1 MEEKKLRKNWID
13 AAKAVAILIVV
24 LNHSGLIIPGVNF
37 WGGMFFVPAFFLLSG
52 YTYHPGTGS
61 YLSYVGKKAKR
72 LLVPYI
78 VTNGLLFLF
87 FLLKRTLE
95 GSAGKDYIVRSVL
108 GILYGRNQIY
118 RNSDGQDALM
128 INLNAPTW
136 FLPALF
142 VALIMLE
149 GLFRLCRQN
158 EKKILLIVCI
168 YALAAVVFH
177 YASPVLLPWS
187 LDMMPY
193 YLLMMLVG
201 YWLKKIGFME
211 KLRLPWFE
219 LCLVLLLAS
228 GLLNGSVNLSISDTG
243 KSITLMCLSA
253 VSASILLMMLTKWVD
268 EHFRSLSGFFAEL
281 GKHTLTILCWHYF
294 FLAMILSVIGEGA
307 PVLWKLLAIIASV
320 GICLLI
326 ERGVKRTGF
335 FIFSAPMV
343 IFAVFS
349 MYLLVMG
356 AFVWSNGGC
365 TAFLQMP
372 VALRGFSML
381 AMVIL
386 LLLICCI
393 VGKKLQ
399 TLSEHR
405 LRTVAI
411 CLFAFLFVLQML
423 FVMIAR
429 AGIRYD
435 SLKVVDE
442 AIALFSQ
449 PGIQAG
455 DLDGY
460 FARYANNYA
469 ITILTHWF
477 IKIFRAVGLI
487 RQDFSNAV
495 IVLQFLNVLFVDAAF
510 AGAYAFLKKYFGR
523 ARAVLFLCYMAL
535 NPLSYVWLPFYYTNT
550 VSMAFAIWG
559 IYLVYAVFE
568 PAIKKR
574 YAVAGALASGIIF
587 YLGYKIRATVMIALI
602 AAVIGLFYRAYRD
615 KKIETKRI
623 ALFIVCF
630 CLSFGL
636 AKTAYGVIE
645 EHYLTFDKTDTEFP
659 MTHWIAMGLDELG
672 EGSYN
677 ANDEERTMSYPT
689 AQEKKDATVS
699 LIRERVGELGIGGV
713 AKLYMKKLSN
723 TFADGAGGYHSELN
737 ISRDYGLIWQI
748 VYGVHR
754 DPVLVWTQVFYL
766 LSILCSIYLAYLL
779 VKKKIP
785 MEAMVLLLLLLG
797 SYLFQMIW
805 ESATIYS
812 IGTMY
817 VNGCM
822 VALGL
827 PFLAGRGCADG
838 RRSKYKNEC
847 RNRSESEDAL
857 PDGEQ
862 DEIIGNK
869 LSEDK
874 EQDVAEC
881 DVAESGSDG
890 LRIAESRITESGIVE
905 SSIARSGIAGC
916 EVVKAVLAIVGV
928 AGLCIMVGALAKT
941 QYVEVS
947 MSVDQFL
954 FQAEEYPALS
964 YGQCI
969 SQSFETTKDFSTISV
984 QVRNLTGAYND
995 SVYEVSLYDDDGNCL
1010 QTQELRGCDTTD
1022 YGFCPMKFHNETGIT
1037 KYEIRIEK
1045 TAGNEDLIFLYYDT
1059 GHYDVYPKGKMSGPM
1074 IEGDMA
1080 DLLFEVYDRKE

>member
-95 GSAGKDYIVRSVL
+95 GSAGRDYIVRSIL

-158 EKKILLIVCI
+158 EKKILLVVCI

-177 YASPVLLPWS
+177 YASPVLLPWC

-201 YWLKKIGFME
+201 YWLKKTGFME
-211 KLRLPWFE
+211 KMRFPWFE
-219 LCLVLLLAS
+219 LSLVVLLAS

-268 EHFRSLSGFFAEL
+268 EHFGSLSGPFAGL

-294 FLAMILSVIGEGA
+294 FLAMILSVIGDGA
-307 PVLWKLLAIIASV
+307 PVLWKLLAIFASV

-326 ERGVKRTGF
+326 DRGVKRTGF

-356 AFVWSNGGC
+356 AFLWSNGGC

-372 VALRGFSML
+372 VVLRGFSML

-386 LLLICCI
+386 LLMICCI
-393 VGKKLQ
+393 IRKKLL

-405 LRTVAI
+405 MRTVAV
-411 CLFAFLFVLQML
+411 CLFAFIFVMQML
-423 FVMIAR
+423 FVMIVR

-449 PGIQAG
+449 PGIQVG

-510 AGAYAFLKKYFGR
+510 AGAYAFLKKYFNR
-523 ARAVLFLCYMAL
+523 AGAVLFLCYMAL

-550 VSMAFAIWG
+550 ISMAFAIWG

-568 PAIKKR
+568 PAIKKQ

-602 AAVIGLFYRAYRD
+602 AAVIGLFYRFYKS
-615 KKIETKRI
+615 KKVGLKRI
-623 ALFIVCF
+623 LLFIVCF
-630 CLSFGL
+630 CFSFGL
-636 AKTAYGVIE
+636 AKTAYGAVE

-699 LIRERVGELGIGGV
+699 LIKERVGELGIGGV
-713 AKLYMKKLSN
+713 AGLYMKKLSN

-737 ISRDYGLIWQI
+737 ISRDYGLIWQM

-766 LSILCSIYLAYLL
+766 LSVLCSIYLAYLL
-779 VKKKIP
+779 IKKKIP

-805 ESATIYS
+805 EAATIYS

-827 PFLAGRGCADG
+827 PFLTGCGCADS
-838 RRSKYKNEC
+838 RRNKY
-847 RNRSESEDAL
+847 RNKCKYRPESEDAL
-857 PDGEQ
+857 RDGKQ
-862 DEIIGNK
+862 DEITGNK

-881 DVAESGSDG
+881 DATESGSDESRIAG
-890 LRIAESRITESGIVE
+890 SRIAESR
-905 SSIARSGIAGC
+905 IAGC

-928 AGLCIMVGALAKT
+928 VGLCIMVAALAKT

-1010 QTQELRGCDTTD
+1010 QTQKLQGCDTTD

-1045 TAGNEDLIFLYYDT
+1045 TAGKEDLIFLYYDT

>member
-1 MEEKKLRKNWID
+1 MEERKLRKNWID

-95 GSAGKDYIVRSVL
+95 GSAGRDYIVRSIL

-158 EKKILLIVCI
+158 EKKILLVVCI

-177 YASPVLLPWS
+177 YASPVLLPWC

-201 YWLKKIGFME
+201 YWLKKTGFME
-211 KLRLPWFE
+211 KMRFPWFE
-219 LCLVLLLAS
+219 LSLVVLLAS

-268 EHFRSLSGFFAEL
+268 EHFGSLSGLFAGL

-294 FLAMILSVIGEGA
+294 FLAMILSVIGDGA
-307 PVLWKLLAIIASV
+307 PVLWKLLAIFASV

-326 ERGVKRTGF
+326 DRGVKRTGF

-356 AFVWSNGGC
+356 AFLWSNGGC

-372 VALRGFSML
+372 VVLRGFSML

-386 LLLICCI
+386 LLMICCI
-393 VGKKLQ
+393 IRKKLLI
-399 TLSEHR
+399 LSEHR
-405 LRTVAI
+405 LRTVAV
-411 CLFAFLFVLQML
+411 CLFAFIFVMQML

-510 AGAYAFLKKYFGR
+510 AGAYAFLKKYFNR
-523 ARAVLFLCYMAL
+523 AGAVLFLCYMAL

-550 VSMAFAIWG
+550 ISMAFAIWG

-568 PAIKKR
+568 PAIKKQ

-602 AAVIGLFYRAYRD
+602 AAVIGLFYRFYKS
-615 KKIETKRI
+615 KKVGLKRI
-623 ALFIVCF
+623 LLFIVCF
-630 CLSFGL
+630 CFSFGL
-636 AKTAYGVIE
+636 AKTAYGAVE

-689 AQEKKDATVS
+689 AQEKKAATVS
-699 LIRERVGELGIGGV
+699 LIKERVGELGIGGV
-713 AKLYMKKLSN
+713 AGLYMKKLSN

-737 ISRDYGLIWQI
+737 ISRDYGLIWQM

-766 LSILCSIYLAYLL
+766 LSVLCSIYLAYLL
-779 VKKKIP
+779 IKKKIP

-805 ESATIYS
+805 EAATIYS

-827 PFLAGRGCADG
+827 PFLTGCGCAE
-838 RRSKYKNEC
+838 R
-847 RNRSESEDAL
+847 DA
-857 PDGEQ
+857 
-862 DEIIGNK
+862 
-869 LSEDK
+869 
-874 EQDVAEC
+874 
-881 DVAESGSDG
+881 AESGSD
-890 LRIAESRITESGIVE
+890 ESRIAGSRIFESK
-905 SSIARSGIAGC
+905 IARSGTAGC
-916 EVVKAVLAIVGV
+916 KAGCRPVNIVLVIVGV
-928 AGLCIMVGALAKT
+928 VGLCIMVAALAKT

-984 QVRNLTGAYND
+984 QVSNLTGAYND

-1010 QTQELRGCDTTD
+1010 QTQKLHGCDTTD

-1045 TAGNEDLIFLYYDT
+1045 TAGKEDLIFLYYDT

>member
-1 MEEKKLRKNWID
+1 
-13 AAKAVAILIVV
+13 
-24 LNHSGLIIPGVNF
+24 
-37 WGGMFFVPAFFLLSG
+37 
-52 YTYHPGTGS
+52 
-61 YLSYVGKKAKR
+61 
-72 LLVPYI
+72 
-78 VTNGLLFLF
+78 
-87 FLLKRTLE
+87 
-95 GSAGKDYIVRSVL
+95 
-108 GILYGRNQIY
+108 
-118 RNSDGQDALM
+118 
-128 INLNAPTW
+128 
-136 FLPALF
+136 
-142 VALIMLE
+142 
-149 GLFRLCRQN
+149 
-158 EKKILLIVCI
+158 
-168 YALAAVVFH
+168 
-177 YASPVLLPWS
+177 
-187 LDMMPY
+187 MMPY

-201 YWLKKIGFME
+201 YWLKKTGFME
-211 KLRLPWFE
+211 KMRFPWFE
-219 LCLVLLLAS
+219 LSLVVLLAS

-268 EHFRSLSGFFAEL
+268 EHFGSLSGLFAGL

-294 FLAMILSVIGEGA
+294 FLSMILSVIGDGA
-307 PVLWKLLAIIASV
+307 SVLWKLLAITASV

-326 ERGVKRTGF
+326 DRGVKRTGF

-356 AFVWSNGGC
+356 AFLWSNGGC
-365 TAFLQMP
+365 TVFLQMP
-372 VALRGFSML
+372 VVLRGFSML

-386 LLLICCI
+386 LLMICCI
-393 VGKKLQ
+393 IRKKLL

-405 LRTVAI
+405 LRTVAV
-411 CLFAFLFVLQML
+411 CLFAFIFVMQML

-510 AGAYAFLKKYFGR
+510 AGAYAFLKKYFNR
-523 ARAVLFLCYMAL
+523 AGADLFLCYMAL

-568 PAIKKR
+568 PAIKKQ

-602 AAVIGLFYRAYRD
+602 AAVIGLFYRFYKS
-615 KKIETKRI
+615 KKVGLKRI
-623 ALFIVCF
+623 LLFIVCF
-630 CLSFGL
+630 YFSFGL
-636 AKTAYGVIE
+636 AKTAYGAVE

-699 LIRERVGELGIGGV
+699 LIKERVGELGIGGV
-713 AKLYMKKLSN
+713 AGLYMKKLSN

-737 ISRDYGLIWQI
+737 ISRDYGLIWQM

-766 LSILCSIYLAYLL
+766 LSVLCSIYLAYLL
-779 VKKKIP
+779 IKKKIP

-805 ESATIYS
+805 EAATIYS

-827 PFLAGRGCADG
+827 PFLTGGGCAE
-838 RRSKYKNEC
+838 R
-847 RNRSESEDAL
+847 
-857 PDGEQ
+857 
-862 DEIIGNK
+862 
-869 LSEDK
+869 
-874 EQDVAEC
+874 DVAEL
-881 DVAESGSDG
+881 GSD
-890 LRIAESRITESGIVE
+890 ESRIAGSRIVE
-905 SSIARSGIAGC
+905 ARIDGSGNAGC
-916 EVVKAVLAIVGV
+916 KAGCRPVNIVLVIVGV
-928 AGLCIMVGALAKT
+928 VGLCIMVAALAKT

-964 YGQCI
+964 YGQCV

-995 SVYEVSLYDDDGNCL
+995 SVYEVSLYDDEGSCL
-1010 QTQELRGCDTTD
+1010 QTQKLHGCDTTD

-1045 TAGNEDLIFLYYDT
+1045 TAGKEDLIFLYYDT